1 MPDRNDRRAGEL
13 RSIQVADLLEE
24 RFAGHVVRVGARKPL
39 GDRLAQFG
47 EKLGP
52 ESGHRAVGS
61 PEIHGPRGEQGAS
74 VRRQITFPHQ
84 LAAIEPVVVGVVGEV
99 VGQPDERT
107 RPCDGSCDAGRV
119 A

>member
-1 MPDRNDRRAGEL
+1 M
-13 RSIQVADLLEE
+13 S
-24 RFAGHVVRVGARKPL
+24 
-39 GDRLAQFG
+39 FG
-47 EKLGP
+47 LVP
-52 ESGHRAVGS
+52 GS
-61 PEIHGPRGEQGAS
+61 PSGIGSPSSAKSSVQKAGIGPSQAWPRGEQGAS